1 MSLCWMHHERK
12 KKMTY
17 KEYLTKLES
26 YMEEKLQESEYLEE
40 VSIVKSNGNILD
52 GLQYSSDERRDHP
65 VIYVNQYY
73 KKEMTEAELPE
84 LAYSLLQKLRTA
96 RVLNEDKILKLRE
109 FEFVKN
115 FIYPKLLNESNNE
128 ELLENVP
135 WVEWVDMAVVF
146 CIRTPQDILPKA
158 TAVIT
163 TKLMVFW
170 KVSVTELYQ
179 LSITNLRKEKI
190 SLIPAETGIW
200 VLGKDVQKYGAAA
213 IILPEVQSMCTEKI
227 GTDFYML
234 PRSLHECIIIAGK
247 VIMDDLMKYLKENP
261 LKEDERLSDQVY
273 YFDLEKKYFVNCKKS
288 EGETE

>member
-1 MSLCWMHHERK
+1 
-12 KKMTY
+12 MTY
-17 KEYLTKLES
+17 EEYLVNLEA
-26 YMEEKLQESEYLEE
+26 YMEENLQESEYLEE
-40 VSIVKSNGNILD
+40 ISVVKSNGNILD
-52 GLQYSSDERRDHP
+52 GLQYFNDERRDHP
-65 VIYVNQYY
+65 VVYVNQYY
-73 KKEMTEAELPE
+73 KKEMTEAELSE
-84 LAYSLLQKLRTA
+84 LACSLLQKLRTA
-96 RVLNEDKILKLRE
+96 RVLDEDKILKLRE
-109 FEFVKN
+109 FEFVKD
-115 FIYPKLLNESNNE
+115 FIYPKLLNESDNE

-146 CIRTPQDILPKA
+146 CIRTSQDILPKA

-190 SLIPAETGIW
+190 SLIPIGNGIW

-213 IILPEVQSMCTEKI
+213 IILPEVQSMCAEKI
-227 GTDFYML
+227 GTGFYML

-247 VIMDDLMKYLKENP
+247 VIMDDLMGYLKEKS

-273 YFDLEKKYFVNCKKS
+273 YFDLEKKYFVNCKKG

>member
-1 MSLCWMHHERK
+1 MHHERK

-17 KEYLTKLES
+17 EEYLVNLEA
-26 YMEEKLQESEYLEE
+26 YMEENLQESEYLEE
-40 VSIVKSNGNILD
+40 ISVVKSNGNILD
-52 GLQYSSDERRDHP
+52 GLQYFNDERRDHP
-65 VIYVNQYY
+65 VVYVNQYY
-73 KKEMTEAELPE
+73 KKEMTEAELSKF
-84 LAYSLLQKLRTA
+84 ASSLLQKLRTA
-96 RVLNEDKILKLRE
+96 RVLDEDKILKLRE
-109 FEFVKN
+109 FEFVKD
-115 FIYPKLLNESNNE
+115 FIYPKLLNESDNE

-135 WVEWVDMAVVF
+135 WVKWVDMAVVF

-170 KVSVTELYQ
+170 KVSVEELYQ
-179 LSITNLRKEKI
+179 LSIINLRKEKI
-190 SLIPAETGIW
+190 SLVSAGNGIW

-213 IILPEVQSMCTEKI
+213 IILPEIQSMCAEKI

>member
-1 MSLCWMHHERK
+1 MHHERK

-17 KEYLTKLES
+17 EEYLVNLEA
-26 YMEEKLQESEYLEE
+26 YMEENLQESEYLEE
-40 VSIVKSNGNILD
+40 ISVVKSNGNILD
-52 GLQYSSDERRDHP
+52 GLQYFNDERRDHP
-65 VIYVNQYY
+65 VVYVNQYY
-73 KKEMTEAELPE
+73 KKEVTEAELSK
-84 LAYSLLQKLRTA
+84 LASSLLQKLRTA
-96 RVLNEDKILKLRE
+96 RVLDEDKILKLRE
-109 FEFVKN
+109 FEFVKD
-115 FIYPKLLNESNNE
+115 FIYPKLLNENDNE

-190 SLIPAETGIW
+190 SLIPTGNGIW

-213 IILPEVQSMCTEKI
+213 IILPEVQSMCAEKI
-227 GTDFYML
+227 GTGFYML

-273 YFDLEKKYFVNCKKS
+273 YFDLEKKYFVNCKKG

>member
-1 MSLCWMHHERK
+1 
-12 KKMTY
+12 MTY
-17 KEYLTKLES
+17 EEYLVNLEA
-26 YMEEKLQESEYLEE
+26 YMEENLQESEYLEE
-40 VSIVKSNGNILD
+40 ISVVKSNGNKLD
-52 GLQYSSDERRDHP
+52 GLKYFSDERKDHP
-65 VIYVNQYY
+65 VVSANQYY
-73 KKEMTEAELPE
+73 KKEMTEAELSE
-84 LAYSLLQKLRTA
+84 LACSLLQKLRTA
-96 RVLNEDKILKLRE
+96 RVLDEDKILKLRE
-109 FEFVKN
+109 FEFVKD
-115 FIYPKLLNESNNE
+115 FIYPKLLNESDNE

-135 WVEWVDMAVVF
+135 WVKWVDMAVVF

-163 TKLMVFW
+163 TKLMGFW

-190 SLIPAETGIW
+190 SLIPTGNGIW

-213 IILPEVQSMCTEKI
+213 IILPEVQSMCAEKI
-227 GTDFYML
+227 GTGFYML

-261 LKEDERLSDQVY
+261 LKEDERLSDQIY